1 TVMAAQEN
9 KSTQDTKKNDTQ
21 NKENTSKAI
30 DYEKAQKMSPQQLKN
45 ALTPGDLKLHNK
57 DGERQNTEMRSFS
70 ANRAY
75 QDVNTYIAKNIKK
88 EKEQKMRKQKLKNEI
103 KKRKLKI
110 HNKNRK
116 HKNNKIKNLT
126 TKRTYQDVNTYIANN
141 NIKPAKIVQDS
152 RMNNLPKYNYKS

>member
-1 TVMAAQEN
+1 MKFRFSVSLLLVSSLLLSQTAIAAQEN
-9 KSTQDTKKNDTQ
+9 KNTQDTKKNDTQ

-75 QDVNTYIAKNIKK
+75 QDVNTYIA
-88 EKEQKMRKQKLKNEI
+88 
-103 KKRKLKI
+103 
-110 HNKNRK
+110 
-116 HKNNKIKNLT
+116 
-126 TKRTYQDVNTYIANN
+126 NN

-152 RMNNLPKYNYKS
+152 RMNNLQSIIINLVNILV